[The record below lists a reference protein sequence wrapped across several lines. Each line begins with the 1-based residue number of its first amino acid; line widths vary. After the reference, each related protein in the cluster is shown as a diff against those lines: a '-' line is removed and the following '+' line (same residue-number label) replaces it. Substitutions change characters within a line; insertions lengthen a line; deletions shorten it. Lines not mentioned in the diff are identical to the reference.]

1 MRGMQYR
8 QKALSSCDWGSKT
21 DSGSQRCLCLLRV
34 GASGYSLCSPCRCL
48 LNGRLC
54 SRIKVSS
61 GEPQHGFSLECA
73 QRKKLHWIFCEKER
87 MNVHAPKKFCGIDWT
102 DALRDVLRSLS
113 NALWS
118 LQLCIDLVC
127 IWMCSDLYLSCHPWF
142 ARCERVGIYASGIVF
157 CNEFFVLRHY
167 RGIPGHWLWWPIVLF
182 LAHVSFSFVSCIALT
197 SFNLERHGF

>member
-118 LQLCIDLVC
+118 LQLCIGLGC
-127 IWMCSDLYLSCHPWF
+127 IWMCLDLYLLCHPWF
-142 ARCERVGIYASGIVF
+142 ARRASML
-157 CNEFFVLRHY
+157 EFMLQVLCFVTNFLCSD
-167 RGIPGHWLWWPIVLF
+167 IPEAF
-182 LAHVSFSFVSCIALT
+182 LAIGCDGLLCSF
-197 SFNLERHGF
+197 